1 MGFEGF
7 ILQPVANR
15 YPQGE
20 MGGGGGGGVHGVK
33 EEKMVEEMFVRCDW
47 FHNVT
52 EWWAGQGHLPG
63 GQGLPNEDLIE
74 SSDRQ

>member
-1 MGFEGF
+1 
-7 ILQPVANR
+7 
-15 YPQGE
+15 
-20 MGGGGGGGVHGVK
+20 
-33 EEKMVEEMFVRCDW
+33 MVEEMFVRCDW

>member
-20 MGGGGGGGVHGVK
+20 MGGGGAWSEGGKNG
-33 EEKMVEEMFVRCDW
+33 
-47 FHNVT
+47 
-52 EWWAGQGHLPG
+52 
-63 GQGLPNEDLIE
+63 
-74 SSDRQ
+74 

>member
-7 ILQPVANR
+7 ILQPVASRN
-15 YPQGE
+15 PQVRGD
-20 MGGGGGGGVHGVK
+20 GGGVHGVK
-33 EEKMVEEMFVRCDW
+33 EDIWSRKCSWGATSSTMSQNGR
-47 FHNVT
+47 
-52 EWWAGQGHLPG
+52 QGHIPG